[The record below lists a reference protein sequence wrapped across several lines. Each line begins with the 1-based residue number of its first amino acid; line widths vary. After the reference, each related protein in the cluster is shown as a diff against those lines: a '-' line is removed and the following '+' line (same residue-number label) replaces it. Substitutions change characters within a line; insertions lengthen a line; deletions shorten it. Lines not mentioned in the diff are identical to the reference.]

1 MVSSQPGKAQQVL
14 RSGAAVVLG
23 LLLVWVPYPQGLY
36 TDPAQFL
43 AFWQV
48 GLALLAVLAMG
59 LSERSRL
66 AATPLRLSALLL
78 WLTYLAAIGV
88 AITPRQAIQEAY
100 KFGLFL
106 MVLVVVSELV
116 RSAESAPATEPVQP
130 KRDVARGRGRRSG
143 ASGRLDLGLLARLSG
158 LATSR
163 GIALVLWGSVAV
175 FALVNLLAAVGLLPL
190 SEVVEGGR
198 LYTTIRYPNSAAGLL
213 GAAALLGLGVRHSA
227 RPSGGA
233 RTTLDAIA
241 LGAGQWLLLAA
252 FLATASRGAWL
263 VFPAAFLVL
272 TVVWPRGRRLDVV
285 ADLAASGVVA
295 AGSAALL
302 ARFYGQPLAGG
313 AVIVAGLVLGAGAG
327 WLARDFA
334 GLTPRLKAALVT
346 VAATFMIIVPLAVL
360 QTGIVPEEIRGHLVF
375 SLSEKSASD
384 RIIWTRDALAIAMDH
399 PVLGVGG
406 GGWASI
412 YLQYQSYPYF
422 TNEVHND
429 FAEIWAESG
438 TVGFSFLLAL
448 LGSGLW
454 TSWQLLRRME
464 STPARSA
471 PARDQ
476 TTARRALIGGIGGSA
491 TMLVLHS
498 ALDIDLSVATLG
510 VFLWALL
517 GLLDGLHLADRN
529 QALSIVRWPRV
540 VIAGALSIPIAL
552 SISLFTAHQL
562 GDRAIELTNSG
573 RVGAA
578 HPVIVRATE
587 LDPWAR
593 PLRINRALIAENL
606 FNTTGR
612 PEYLSEAWTQAAAA
626 VETEPESPVPHN
638 FRGALALRNGDY
650 ELAAAEYRTAR
661 LVHPY
666 GVAHYE
672 NEARARV
679 MLGLQTLEANP
690 EAAKEELQAVVDLP
704 QQLAEQASKVPAY
717 AEDDAIPSITPPLA
731 LQAGKAR
738 VVLGDLAEGVSLLEL
753 AHSQPAW
760 RSDSES
766 PQEVIARQL
775 EAALWLSA
783 ALEMLGEAESA
794 QAYLAGAESM
804 FSDASDARQQILSY
818 LSLASTD
825 N

>member
-1 MVSSQPGKAQQVL
+1 MVSSQPGTALPVL
-14 RSGAAVVLG
+14 RSGAAVVFA
-23 LLLVWVPYPQGLY
+23 LLLVWAPYPQGLY
-36 TDPAQFL
+36 TDPAQFV
-43 AFWQV
+43 AFWQA
-48 GLALLAVLAMG
+48 GLALVGVLAMG
-59 LSERSRL
+59 FVERSRL
-66 AATPLRLSALLL
+66 AATPLRLAALLL
-78 WLTYLAAIGV
+78 WLTYLAAIAV
-88 AITPRQAIQEAY
+88 AIAPRQAIQEAY

-116 RSAESAPATEPVQP
+116 RSAESAPATEPAQP
-130 KRDVARGRGRRSG
+130 KRDVSRGRGRRSG
-143 ASGRLDLGLLARLSG
+143 ASGRPDLGLLARLSG
-158 LATSR
+158 LATSH
-163 GIALVLWGSVAV
+163 GIALVLWGSVAI
-175 FALVNLLAAVGLLPL
+175 FALVNLLAAVGLLAL

-227 RPSGGA
+227 RPSGGVRA
-233 RTTLDAIA
+233 A
-241 LGAGQWLLLAA
+241 LGAMAFGAGQWLLLTA

-263 VFPAAFLVL
+263 VFPVALLVL
-272 TVVWPRGRRLDVV
+272 VAVWPGGRRLDVMADV
-285 ADLAASGVVA
+285 AVSGVVA
-295 AGSAALL
+295 AASAALL
-302 ARFYGQPLAGG
+302 ARSYGQPLAGA
-313 AVIVAGLVLGAGAG
+313 AVLLAGLALGTGAG
-327 WLARDFA
+327 WLARTFA
-334 GLTPRLKAALVT
+334 GLAPRLKTALVAVAAALV
-346 VAATFMIIVPLAVL
+346 VIVPLFVL
-360 QTGIVPEEIRGHLVF
+360 QVGLVPAEIRGHLVF
-375 SLSEKSASD
+375 SLSEESASD
-384 RIIWTRDALAIAMDH
+384 RIIWTQDALAIAMDH

-438 TVGFSFLLAL
+438 TVGFSLLLAL

-454 TSWQLLRRME
+454 TSWQLLRRTE
-464 STPARSA
+464 STPAPLE

-476 TTARRALIGGIGGSA
+476 NPARRALIGGIGASA

-498 ALDIDLSVATLG
+498 ALDIDLSVAALG
-510 VFLWALL
+510 VFLWAIL
-517 GLLDGLHLADRN
+517 GLLDGLCLAGRP
-529 QALSIVRWPRV
+529 AAPTTVRWPRI
-540 VIAGALSIPIAL
+540 VIAAALSVPTALSIG
-552 SISLFTAHQL
+552 LFAAHQL
-562 GDRAIELTNSG
+562 GDRAIELTNAG

-606 FNTTGR
+606 YTTTGR
-612 PEYLSEAWTQAAAA
+612 PEYLAEAWTQAAAA

-650 ELAAAEYRTAR
+650 ELAVAEYRTAR

-679 MLGLQTLEANP
+679 MLGLGTLGTDLETAREEF
-690 EAAKEELQAVVDLP
+690 EAAADLLQL
-704 QQLAEQASKVPAY
+704 LAAQASRVPAY

-731 LQAGKAR
+731 LHAGKAR
-738 VVLGDLAEGVSLLEL
+738 AMLGDLAGGVSLLEF
-753 AHSQPAW
+753 AHAQPAW
-760 RSDSES
+760 SGGSES
-766 PQEVIARQL
+766 PQEVVARKL

-783 ALEMLGEAESA
+783 ALELLRETGSA
-794 QAYLAGAESM
+794 QAYLVEAESR
-804 FSDASDARQQILSY
+804 FPDAPAARQQILSY
-818 LSLASTD
+818 LNLASAG